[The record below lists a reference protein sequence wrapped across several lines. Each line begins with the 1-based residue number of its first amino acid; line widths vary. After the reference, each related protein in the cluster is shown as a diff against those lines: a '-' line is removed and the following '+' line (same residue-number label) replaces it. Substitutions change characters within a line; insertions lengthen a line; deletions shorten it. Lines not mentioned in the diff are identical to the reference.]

1 MSGHEGISVS
11 KGIALITGAGSGIGQ
26 ACAIALARE
35 GWETVLTGRRVDALE
50 ATITMAGSAGSAM
63 SAIACDVTDPAS
75 VKALFDEIAKTH
87 GRLDLVFNNAGSF
100 GQAGNFGDLT
110 FENWR
115 SVVGVN
121 LDGAFLIANAAFKMM
136 RDQKPQGGRI
146 INNGS
151 ISAHVPRPGTAAY
164 TSSKHAIT
172 GMTKSISL
180 DGRAFNIACSQIDVG
195 NAASAM
201 TEAMQKG
208 ILQADGSIRPEPV
221 MDVSNV
227 ASAVVYMASLSLEAN
242 VQFMTVMA
250 TSMPFIGRG

>member
-1 MSGHEGISVS
+1 MS

-63 SAIACDVTDPAS
+63 SAITCDVTDPAS

-136 RDQKPQGGRI
+136 RDQKPQGWRTPELV
-146 INNGS
+146 INEAQVIKRDFDLVIVRTERRLRLCDQHIG
-151 ISAHVPRPGTAAY
+151 
-164 TSSKHAIT
+164 
-172 GMTKSISL
+172 
-180 DGRAFNIACSQIDVG
+180 ID
-195 NAASAM
+195 
-201 TEAMQKG
+201 
-208 ILQADGSIRPEPV
+208 
-221 MDVSNV
+221 
-227 ASAVVYMASLSLEAN
+227 
-242 VQFMTVMA
+242 
-250 TSMPFIGRG
+250 IGR